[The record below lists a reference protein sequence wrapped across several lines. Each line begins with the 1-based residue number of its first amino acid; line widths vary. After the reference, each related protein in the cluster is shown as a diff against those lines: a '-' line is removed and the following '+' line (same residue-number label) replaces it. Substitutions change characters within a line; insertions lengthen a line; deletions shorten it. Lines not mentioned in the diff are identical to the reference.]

1 MKVGFSCGPGWHRV
15 LRCSGLCAG
24 VLVLGE
30 WSLAYMPDE
39 SRGLFPLVWFPYE
52 WACLLMLV
60 LVCLF
65 LWWCSFLSCVI
76 RLRITPLVLFALF
89 PLVLSHLC
97 YSLAD
102 NSRLLVWCL
111 DVCVLWLCFSLSLLC
126 GRFMRSALGCFP
138 NLVSLC
144 VPFPLS
150 LFCHSWV
157 LCSLGG
163 CFNCGVR
170 VFV

>member
-1 MKVGFSCGPGWHRV
+1 MVGFYYGPGWHRV

-24 VLVLGE
+24 VLVSGE

-102 NSRLLVWCL
+102 NTRPLVWCL
-111 DVCVLWLCFSLSLLC
+111 AVLLCSLGCVSLSC
-126 GRFMRSALGCFP
+126 CVVA
-138 NLVSLC
+138 LC
-144 VPFPLS
+144 VPLLGVCFTLFFAFPFPLS
-150 LFCHSWV
+150 LFCH
-157 LCSLGG
+157 
-163 CFNCGVR
+163 
-170 VFV
+170 